1 MDDDD
6 QPADGWMTLHQC
18 ARICAAEEFLQ
29 HRQWTAADV
38 YDAAERFD
46 IPLALAE
53 ELQNRPAAEV
63 YSAADGKL
71 HRLRI
76 EAIGFIRLQTAE
88 LEHTNAILRAH
99 GRLPTW
105 TDVFATGL
113 WCPLYGVIPRPANTP
128 PSSTAGRLFEIIE
141 RARELLPRD
150 WSVPTDWLPE
160 PEFSVQGWCPETVNG
175 EPPDAV
181 TRIARRLIGPGWLHV
196 IQYAPDYGGAVW
208 VEGRDGSVQSHALDQ
223 LPAPWTL
230 VHFARKAAGFAADDE
245 MRETLDAMPESEW
258 LALLAIGQAFR
269 TLRDLLED
277 GDSPQRA
284 SDLLTAAGLLAQA
297 EAGAAAD
304 SAAGELEQIAD
315 ERDALAPDAERGQRV
330 RGAAAGGGRARAER
344 FEAERE
350 QWRALAGEILR
361 SRAHRQPALLE
372 LARLVA
378 ARLHPDLS
386 DAERE
391 RLARSRRRWLDGP
404 P

>member
-1 MDDDD
+1 MN
-6 QPADGWMTLHQC
+6 PGEWLTLHQG
-18 ARICAAEEFLQ
+18 AQICAADEFLQ

-46 IPLALAE
+46 IPLALE
-53 ELQNRPAAEV
+53 GELRNRPAAEV

-88 LEHTNAILRAH
+88 LERTNAILRAH

-128 PSSTAGRLFEIIE
+128 PSSTAGRLFEVIE

-196 IQYAPDYGGAVW
+196 IQYAPHYGGARL
-208 VEGRDGSVQSHALDQ
+208 VEGSESHALDQ
-223 LPAPWTL
+223 LPESRML
-230 VHFARKAAGFAADDE
+230 VHFPEKAARFGADDE
-245 MRETLDAMPESEW
+245 MHETIDVMRNWEW
-258 LALLAIGQAFR
+258 LALLALGQAFR

-304 SAAGELEQIAD
+304 SAADELEQIAGERD
-315 ERDALAPDAERGQRV
+315 TAAAERDALAPDAERGRRV
-330 RGAAAGGGRARAER
+330 LAGAADAGRATAER
-344 FEAERE
+344 FNPERTA
-350 QWRALAGEILR
+350 WRSAAAEILR
-361 SRAHRQPALLE
+361 NRTRPPSARE

-378 ARLHPDLS
+378 DRMHPGLP
-386 DAERE
+386 ALARE
-391 RLARSRRRWLDGP
+391 RLADSRRRWLADLTG
-404 P
+404 